1 MDNFSLL
8 SSVIVPVVVSALTS
22 SLTWFLALRKSKNDY
37 RNGLIDEISQ
47 KVDKLHTEAVSIST
61 KVYSDENYHYMV
73 YQGEDLETLLLK
85 INKDLS
91 AYNFLTIKQILTD
104 HIFHSNDKKKVIEQ
118 LSSHFHNVKRKL
130 NKHFV

>member
-1 MDNFSLL
+1 MSG
-8 SSVIVPVVVSALTS
+8 LTS

-47 KVDKLHTEAVSIST
+47 KIDKLHTEAVSIST